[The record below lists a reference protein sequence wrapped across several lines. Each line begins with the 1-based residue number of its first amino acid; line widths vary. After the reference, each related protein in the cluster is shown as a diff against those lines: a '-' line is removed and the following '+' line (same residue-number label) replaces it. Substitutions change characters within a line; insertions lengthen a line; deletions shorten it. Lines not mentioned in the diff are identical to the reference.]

1 MAALSIP
8 TSRALSLI
16 HLPDLEVVREQRETG
31 AVVCRVAPSWL
42 RIGSFQIH
50 KERSDWDKLLALA
63 QYAASELFGL
73 DLAKDG
79 DKVVQTV
86 LKEVARRNAIMVA
99 GWQAYGFMHGV
110 INTDNVVRSSRYTLI
125 D

>member
-73 DLAKDG
+73 DLAEDG
-79 DKVVQTV
+79 DKAVQTV

-110 INTDNVVRSSRYTLI
+110 INTDNVVRLS
-125 D
+125 